1 MPQQPKPNGRF
12 STRPTFW
19 IGVGGIALLAIIGV
33 VSSGIGGLIVMAALA
48 AMLTGFYSLVTGR
61 KGWAAIA
68 NRKVAG
74 IVTIAALV
82 AAGVGGSLVPPS
94 PSTQDAGSV
103 RSAASGSRS
112 PSTPSPTPSFSFSA
126 ESAPDPATV
135 TEPAEAASVAIA
147 DSSTT
152 DTTATALLATLPI
165 KGKAPMT
172 GYVRTAMFGAAWIDE
187 DRNGCDTRNDIL
199 SRDLTSV
206 QKEGSCRVVRGELT
220 SPYTGQVIHFVRGQ
234 LTSTAVQIDHI
245 VSLGDAW
252 QTGAQQ
258 LSQAQR
264 VALANDPINLF
275 AVDGRSNE
283 QKSDGDTA
291 TWLPAAKA
299 FRCTYVGHQVS
310 VKATYGL
317 WVTQAE
323 HDAML
328 RVLSD
333 CRDARAVSSP
343 FAPAPPVIAPA
354 PAAPAPAPAVVA
366 PVPAP
371 PVKAAAPVAPA
382 PAPAAVSGCSP
393 NYSGQCVPIVS
404 DVDCAGGGGNGP
416 AYLTG
421 TVTVIGT
428 DVYQLDRDHDGIGCE

>member
-1 MPQQPKPNGRF
+1 M
-12 STRPTFW
+12 
-19 IGVGGIALLAIIGV
+19 IAV
-33 VSSGIGGLIVMAALA
+33 P
-48 AMLTGFYSLVTGR
+48 AMLVALYSLVTGR
-61 KGWAAIA
+61 KGLAAIA
-68 NRKVAG
+68 NRRVAG
-74 IVTIAALV
+74 IVTVAAFV
-82 AAGVGGSLVPPS
+82 AAGVGGSLVPSS
-94 PSTQDAGSV
+94 PDTQDAGST
-103 RSAASGSRS
+103 RSAASSTHAPSS
-112 PSTPSPTPSFSFSA
+112 PAPTPEYSFSA

-135 TEPAEAASVAIA
+135 TEPAESASVAISN
-147 DSSTT
+147 SSAT
-152 DTTATALLATLPI
+152 DTTAIALLATLPV

-172 GYVRTAMFGAAWIDE
+172 GYARTAMFGAAWIDE

-220 SPYTGQVIHFVRGQ
+220 SPYTGQSVHFVRGQ
-234 LTSTAVQIDHI
+234 LTSTAVQIDHV
-245 VSLGDAW
+245 VSLGNAW
-252 QTGAQQ
+252 QTGAQS

-291 TWLPAAKA
+291 TWLPSAKA
-299 FRCTYVGHQVS
+299 FRCTYVSHQVS

-333 CRDARAVSSP
+333 CTDARAVSSP
-343 FAPAPPVIAPA
+343 FAPAPPPVVAPVPVKAAPAPAPVAAAPAPVAAAPA
-354 PAAPAPAPAVVA
+354 PAAPAPAPAA
-366 PVPAP
+366 P
-371 PVKAAAPVAPA
+371 
-382 PAPAAVSGCSP
+382 SGCSP

-421 TVTVIGT
+421 TVTVVGT
-428 DVYQLDRDHDGIGCE
+428 DVYQLDRNHDGIGCN